1 MTLEQAPRD
10 MQEQADEVGF
20 FELLRINPLF
30 RKFWFANAISMLGEW
45 FNTVALFVMI
55 ERLTNSAL
63 AIGAIFVLRMFALAV
78 PQVFTGV
85 LADRYS
91 RKWLMV
97 AANVASAILVLT
109 LFLVDDSGD
118 VWIIYTVAG
127 GLMVFHAVYVPAE
140 NAVLPNLVRK
150 NELLTANALNSA
162 TWSASLAIGAS
173 IGGLVVAKWGVEVAF
188 VIDSASFLVAAIML
202 SALEIPQHKIEPKP
216 GSFWRSALGDIVQG
230 WRIIRNRPEVGRI
243 ITAKALWSCF
253 GGGLVYMLVLIGANG
268 EFGEVA
274 AGIGI
279 LFAARGVGTGIGP
292 VLARY
297 VFSERSW
304 WPYLLGLLVS
314 TCGLGYL
321 IIGLFQWGAWIT
333 ILIIIAHAASGAN
346 WVLSTVLLQ
355 ERSEDEWRGRMFAT
369 DFLLMT
375 SVNGFSTM
383 AASLLLEYTEFG
395 LRNAMILFATLQI
408 ISGLLWIILTRPGEK
423 KYAALK
429 SVSPHRQATA

>member
-1 MTLEQAPRD
+1 MTLRQSARD
-10 MQEQADEVGF
+10 MQERKDEVGF
-20 FELLRINPLF
+20 IELLQVNPLF
-30 RKFWFANAISMLGEW
+30 RKFWCANAISMLGEW

-63 AIGAIFVLRMFALAV
+63 AIGAVFVLRMFALAV

-97 AANVASAILVLT
+97 GANLASAILVLA
-109 LFLVDDSGD
+109 LFMVEDIGD
-118 VWIIYTVAG
+118 VWLIYAVAG
-127 GLMVFHAVYVPAE
+127 GLMAFHAVYVPAE
-140 NAVLPNLVRK
+140 NAALPNLVK
-150 NELLTANALNSA
+150 ENELLTANALNSA

-188 VIDSASFLVAAIML
+188 IIDSASFLVAAIML
-202 SALEIPQHKIEPKP
+202 STLTIPQKKIEVNAD
-216 GSFWRSALGDIVQG
+216 SFWRSALSDVRQG
-230 WRIIRNRPEVGRI
+230 WRIIRSRPEVGRI

-279 LFAARGVGTGIGP
+279 LFAARGIGTGIGP
-292 VLARY
+292 ILARY
-297 VFSERSW
+297 VFSDRSW
-304 WPYLLGLLVS
+304 WPFLLGILVS

-321 IIGLFQWGAWIT
+321 IIGLFQWGLWIT
-333 ILIIIAHAASGAN
+333 VLIIISHAASGAN

-383 AASLLLEYTEFG
+383 AASLMLEYTDIG
-395 LRNAMILFATLQI
+395 LRSAMLLFATLQI
-408 ISGLLWIILTRPGEK
+408 FSGLLWIGITRPGEK
-423 KYAALK
+423 KYASMTQALE
-429 SVSPHRQATA
+429 RQRTVA

>member
-1 MTLEQAPRD
+1 MTPRQSSRD
-10 MQEQADEVGF
+10 MQEQEVEVGF
-20 FELLRINPLF
+20 IELLRVNPGF
-30 RKFWFANAISMLGEW
+30 RKFWTANAISMLGEW
-45 FNTVALFVMI
+45 FNTVALFVLI

-63 AIGAIFVLRMFALAV
+63 AIGAVFVLRMFALAV

-97 AANVASAILVLT
+97 AANVASAILVLA
-109 LFLVDDSGD
+109 LFMVDDVGD
-118 VWIIYTVAG
+118 VWLIYAVAG

-140 NAVLPNLVRK
+140 NAALPNLVRE

-188 VIDSASFLVAAIML
+188 VIDSATFLAAAIML
-202 SALEIPQHKIEPKP
+202 STLTIPQKKSESNVD
-216 GSFWRSALGDIVQG
+216 SFWRSALSDIREG
-230 WRIIRNRPEVGRI
+230 WRIIRSRPEVGRI

-274 AGIGI
+274 TGIGI
-279 LFAARGVGTGIGP
+279 LFAARGIGTGIGP

-297 VFSERSW
+297 VFTERSW
-304 WPYLLGLLVS
+304 WPYLLGILVS

-321 IIGLFQWGAWIT
+321 IVGLFQWGAWIT
-333 ILIIIAHAASGAN
+333 VLIIISHAASGAN

-383 AASLLLEYTEFG
+383 AASLMLEYTDIG
-395 LRNAMILFATLQI
+395 LRSAMLIFAALQI
-408 ISGLLWIILTRPGEK
+408 FSGLLWIVITRPGEK
-423 KYAALK
+423 EYA
-429 SVSPHRQATA
+429 SITQASQRRGTVA